1 MHGGSVAGAPAGRR
15 RRVDWPLI
23 LGHVQSDVPT
33 PVLVN
38 HEARGRLTGLLS
50 AFDEILKLEDPD
62 AILRRAVELTREK
75 IGLARVGLF
84 LFDRSRNMM
93 LGTWGSDLHG
103 DIVDEHHVMYAVNDV
118 DREAFRRAREEGAH
132 YTVFD
137 NCPIVEHR
145 AGETRV
151 AGRGWTVW
159 TPILS
164 ARGPIGILFNDGG
177 MSGDAVDETRQE
189 HAALLCSLLGTLL
202 DPARNVRRVGTA
214 GISESAGRRL
224 VTAAVPLLEQD
235 PGIGGKTLAS
245 RLGVSVGRFVR
256 VFKAEMG
263 MSLVEYRNRLR
274 LDRFEALLGGGRTN
288 MLETARAAG
297 FGSYVQFLR
306 VFRARRRMT
315 PREYLRCR

>member
-1 MHGGSVAGAPAGRR
+1 MHPPGIAPAGRR
-15 RRVDWPLI
+15 RRVDWSVI
-23 LGHVQSDVPT
+23 LGPVQSGAPT
-33 PVLVN
+33 PMVVN
-38 HEARGRLTGLLS
+38 RDVRGRLTGLLS
-50 AFDEILKLEDPD
+50 VFDEILKLEDPD
-62 AILRRAVELTREK
+62 AILRRAVELARER

-103 DIVDEHHVMYAVNDV
+103 DIVDEHHVMYAVNET
-118 DREAFRRAREEGAH
+118 DREAFRRARDEGAH

-145 AGETRV
+145 AGETKV
-151 AGRGWTVW
+151 AGRGWTAW

-177 MSGDAVDETRQE
+177 LSGEPVDETRQD

-202 DPARNVRRVGTA
+202 DPARNVRRVGAA
-214 GISESAGRRL
+214 GMSESAGRRL
-224 VTAAVPLLEQD
+224 ITAAVPLLEQD
-235 PGIGGKTLAS
+235 PSIGGKTLAS

-274 LDRFEALLGGGRTN
+274 LDRFEALLANGRAN

-315 PREYLRCR
+315 PREYLRRS